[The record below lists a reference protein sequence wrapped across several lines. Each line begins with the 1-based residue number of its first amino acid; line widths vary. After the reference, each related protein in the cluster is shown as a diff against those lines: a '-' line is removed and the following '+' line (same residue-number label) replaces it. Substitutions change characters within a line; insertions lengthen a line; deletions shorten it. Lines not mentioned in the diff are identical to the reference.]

1 MKIIEAPY
9 TEKKEKPIYNPTVE
23 VRNDADID
31 IMRIVQEEE
40 LTRID
45 FAYRSSPKYIKG
57 GWVQIDR
64 ETFIRPV
71 NTGMRLTLVQAVNI
85 PIAPKKHWF
94 KMVGEYLYYTLYFPK
109 LPDGVVAIDIIERE
123 AARPHNFFN
132 FYGVSLEII
141 ARGVIMVNN

>member
-1 MKIIEAPY
+1 MQIIEPPY
-9 TEKKEKPIYNPTVE
+9 TKKKERPIYNPSVE
-23 VRNDADID
+23 VHGDSDID

-45 FAYRSSPKYIKG
+45 FAYRSSSKYIKG
-57 GWVQIDR
+57 GWVQIDS

-94 KMVGEYLYYTLYFPK
+94 RKK
-109 LPDGVVAIDIIERE
+109 
-123 AARPHNFFN
+123 
-132 FYGVSLEII
+132 
-141 ARGVIMVNN
+141 